1 MTVAWILA
9 AGLGTRLAPLTLER
23 PKPLV
28 EVCGRPLI
36 VHTLQ
41 LLKDAGIVDVA
52 LNSHWLHPALPRALG
67 DVVDVDGRAVRVRVT
82 FEPTVLG
89 TGGGLLG
96 LRAVLPGDTAAD
108 DVRAVIANADALID
122 LDVAALLRAPRGPLS
137 TLVLKE
143 VPDVAKYGALGTDVD
158 DRIVTFA
165 GRVPPLGP
173 VTRERMFCGWHLVEP
188 RALDV
193 LPAVVVD
200 DATAPPTVSGTESC
214 INKEGYPTWL
224 KQGAERRAVDH
235 AGLFLDVG
243 TPERLWEA
251 NRLLLSG
258 EVVTTSLKPFAR
270 FEARPDRV
278 FIHPGARIAA
288 GATLVGPCV
297 VDDGAIVEDGAV
309 VGPLAVIGPRVVVRR
324 GVRVERAIVQS
335 GREAPHVVAV
345 DAVDVHVGET
355 CRVGLRG

>member
-67 DVVDVDGRAVRVRVT
+67 DGVDIDGQRVRVRTT

-96 LRAVLPGDTAAD
+96 LRTVLPAD
-108 DVRAVIANADALID
+108 DARAVIANADALID

-137 TLVLKE
+137 MLVLKS
-143 VPDVAKYGALGTDVD
+143 VPDVAKYGALGTDD
-158 DRIVTFA
+158 NDRIVTFA
-165 GRVPPLGP
+165 GRIPPLGP
-173 VTRERMFCGWHLVEP
+173 VVRERMFCGWHLVEP

-193 LPAVVVD
+193 LPAVLVD
-200 DATAPPTVSGTESC
+200 HDSSPPTVSGVESC

-224 KQGAERRAVDH
+224 TQGAELRGVDH

-258 EVVTTSLKPFAR
+258 EVVTTSLRPFDR

-278 FIHPGARIAA
+278 FVHPRARIAA
-288 GATLVGPCV
+288 GATLVGPCI
-297 VDDGAIVEDGAV
+297 VDDDAVVEDGAV

-335 GREAPHVVAV
+335 GREGPHVVAV
-345 DAVDVHVGET
+345 DAVEVHVGET
-355 CRVGLRG
+355 CRVDLRG

>member
-1 MTVAWILA
+1 MTTAMTVAWILA

-28 EVCGRPLI
+28 EVCGRTLI

-41 LLKDAGIVDVA
+41 LLAAAGVRDVA
-52 LNSHWLHPALPRALG
+52 LNSHWLHPALPEALS
-67 DVVDVDGRAVRVRVT
+67 DHVVVDGQRLGVTIT
-82 FEPTVLG
+82 FEPVALG

-96 LRAVLPGDTAAD
+96 LRAVLPGDGGR
-108 DVRAVIANADALID
+108 VLVANADALID
-122 LDVAALLRAPRGPLS
+122 LDVAALLSSPSGPLA
-137 TLVLKE
+137 TLVLKS
-143 VPDVAKYGALGTDVD
+143 VPDVAKYGALGTDDD

-173 VTRERMFCGWHLVEP
+173 VRRERMFCGWHLVEP

-193 LPAVVVD
+193 LPEVD
-200 DATAPPTVSGTESC
+200 VDRTTSPPTVRGVESC
-214 INKEGYPTWL
+214 INKEGYPRWL
-224 KQGAERRAVDH
+224 KDGATLRGVDH
-235 AGLFLDVG
+235 DGLFLDVG

-258 EVVTTSLKPFAR
+258 EVTTTSLRPFDR

-278 FIHPGARIAA
+278 FVHPGAHVADSAR
-288 GATLVGPCV
+288 LVGPCL
-297 VDDGAIVEDGAV
+297 VDDGAVIEEDAT
-309 VGPLAVIGPRVVVRR
+309 VGPLAVVGPRVVVRR
-324 GVRVERAIVQS
+324 GVRVERAVIQS
-335 GREAPHVVAV
+335 GRAGAHVVDT

-355 CRVGLRG
+355 CRLPLRG

>member
-9 AGLGTRLAPLTLER
+9 AGLGTRLKPLTLER

-41 LLKDAGIVDVA
+41 LLKDAGVVDVA

-67 DVVDVDGRAVRVRVT
+67 DGVDVDGQRVAVKTT

-96 LRAVLPGDTAAD
+96 LRAVLPGGDE
-108 DVRAVIANADALID
+108 RALIANADALID

-137 TLVLKE
+137 TLVLKA
-143 VPDVAKYGALGTDVD
+143 VPDVAAYGALGTDD
-158 DRIVTFA
+158 ADRIVTFA

-173 VTRERMFCGWHLVEP
+173 VVRERMFCGWHLVEP
-188 RALDV
+188 HALDV
-193 LPAVVVD
+193 LPAVRVD
-200 DATAPPTVSGTESC
+200 DATAPPTVSGVESC

-224 KQGAERRAVDH
+224 KQGAELRAVDH

-251 NRLLLSG
+251 NRLLVSG
-258 EVVTTSLKPFAR
+258 EVVTTSLRPFAR

-278 FIHPGARIAA
+278 FVHPRARIAA
-288 GATLVGPCV
+288 GATLVGPCL
-297 VDDGAIVEDGAV
+297 VDEDAVIEVGAV
-309 VGPLAVIGPRVVVRR
+309 VGPLAVVGPRVVVRQ
-324 GVRVERAIVQS
+324 GVRLERAVVQS

-345 DAVDVHVGET
+345 DAVDVHVAET
-355 CRVGLRG
+355 CRVPLRG

>member
-9 AGLGTRLAPLTLER
+9 AGLGTRLKPLTLER
-23 PKPLV
+23 PKPLI

-41 LLKDAGIVDVA
+41 LLKDAGVVDVA
-52 LNSHWLHPALPRALG
+52 VNSHWLHPALPRALG
-67 DVVDVDGRAVRVRVT
+67 DGVDVDGRRVGVRTT
-82 FEPTVLG
+82 FEPTALG

-96 LRAVLPGDTAAD
+96 LRAVLPAGDE
-108 DVRAVIANADALID
+108 RAVVANADALID

-137 TLVLKE
+137 TLVVKT
-143 VPDVAKYGALGTDVD
+143 VPDVTTYGALGTDDD

-173 VTRERMFCGWHLVEP
+173 VVRERMFCGWHLVEP

-193 LPAVVVD
+193 LPGVVVD
-200 DATAPPTVSGTESC
+200 DDTSPPTVSGTESC
-214 INKEGYPTWL
+214 INKEGYPSWL
-224 KQGAERRAVDH
+224 AQGAELRAVDH

-278 FIHPGARIAA
+278 FVHPRARVAA
-288 GATLVGPCV
+288 GATLVGPCL
-297 VDDGAIVEDGAV
+297 VDDDAVIEDGAV
-309 VGPLAVIGPRVVVRR
+309 VGPLAVIGPRVVVRG
-324 GVRVERAIVQS
+324 GVQIIRAVVQG
-335 GREAPHVVAV
+335 GRERPHVVAV
-345 DAVDVHVGET
+345 DAIDVHVGET